1 MAQIRISIDGK
12 WTAVE
17 FSTLFGDM
25 EFLAKL
31 AMLKGFEDEEALKFL
46 NTHRFSN
53 FDRQYDWDGYRG
65 YGLVDGIRRLPP
77 VLIVGS
83 VRFES
88 PGWSDLL
95 GAGKVVRELRLFL
108 TDIIDRFMKR
118 EDRAIERDIQRQ
130 ELLARK
136 LANAAKLIEVARKA
150 GMDDGARTELMH
162 RVVAIDNFIEGQI
175 AQQKITD
182 VRSTGE
188 E

>member
-46 NTHRFSN
+46 NTNRFSN

-83 VRFES
+83 VRS
-88 PGWSDLL
+88 KARV
-95 GAGKVVRELRLFL
+95 GAICSARGRLSGNLDYF
-108 TDIIDRFMKR
+108 
-118 EDRAIERDIQRQ
+118 
-130 ELLARK
+130 
-136 LANAAKLIEVARKA
+136 
-150 GMDDGARTELMH
+150 
-162 RVVAIDNFIEGQI
+162 
-175 AQQKITD
+175 
-182 VRSTGE
+182 
-188 E
+188 